1 MIFTITRTILRSNL
15 RLLDCIIRPK
25 ELIDRAIELG
35 LAGIAVT
42 DHESLGAHVEL
53 DKLQDK
59 YRETNPDFKIVRGNE
74 IYLTN
79 TRDTGQQY
87 FHHILLALDA
97 VGHKMLRELSST
109 AWMNSY
115 YDRGMERVPT
125 LKSEVEDVV
134 RRYGQGHLYASTACL
149 GSELDKA
156 ILDLHEAEM
165 LGNIAGEKQA
175 HDKIVTFLEWCIRT
189 YGEENFSLEVQ
200 PAQSEDQMIVNKRMT
215 SIAKA
220 FGLPICVTCDS
231 HYLRKEDRYIHKA
244 FLNSKE
250 GEREVDSFYEYAY
263 LQSKE
268 EIRCNLEG
276 TGLDY
281 EELCAN
287 SIKIWDRC
295 EYYTLQKN
303 QHIVEVPVP
312 NYPIEPEDHHYY
324 DKDKYPTLDKLMH
337 SENPQERYWINQCQ
351 NELNLRHLS
360 PQYLGNDSYLE
371 RLEYEADIMDYVG
384 QRLDTCIFAYP
395 NFLQHYI
402 DMIWD
407 VGSPIGVARGS
418 AASGLNHWLLGVTGL
433 DPIKH
438 GFAYWRF
445 LNKERIELPKQYWAV

>member
-1 MIFTITRTILRSNL
+1 MTVPRFEYHAHSHYSNL
-15 RLLDCIIRPK
+15 RLLDSTVRPK

-35 LAGIAVT
+35 LAGICLT
-42 DHESLGAHVEL
+42 DHESLGGHVEL
-53 DKLQDK
+53 DKLQDE
-59 YRETNPDFKIVRGNE
+59 YREKYPDFKIVRGNE
-74 IYLTN
+74 VYLTD
-79 TRDTGQQY
+79 TRNTGQKY
-87 FHHILLALDA
+87 WHHILIALDA
-97 VGHKMLRELSST
+97 TGHKMLRELSST
-109 AWMNSY
+109 AWINSY

-134 RRYGQGHLYASTACL
+134 GRYGQGHIYASSACL
-149 GSELDKA
+149 GSELDA
-156 ILDLHEAEM
+156 NILALHETETI
-165 LGNIAGEKQA
+165 GNTQGASEA
-175 HDKIVTFLEWCIRT
+175 HNNIVNFLKWCINT
-189 YGEENFSLEVQ
+189 YGKDNFSLEVQ
-200 PAQSEDQMIVNKRMT
+200 PARSDNQLIVNSRMVP
-215 SIAKA
+215 IAKA
-220 FGLPICVTCDS
+220 FNLPICCTCDA
-231 HYLRKEDRYIHKA
+231 HYLRKKDRYIHKA

-250 GEREVDSFYEYAY
+250 GEREVDSFYEYCY
-263 LQSKE
+263 LQSEE
-268 EIRCNLEG
+268 EIRRNLEG
-276 TGLDY
+276 TGLNY
-281 EELCAN
+281 EELCTN
-287 SIKIWDRC
+287 SMKILNRC

-303 QHIVEVPVP
+303 QHIVEVPVS
-312 NYPIEPEDHHYY
+312 NYPIEPKDHHYY

-337 SENPQERYWINQCQ
+337 SKNPQERYWINQCQ

-360 PQYLGNDSYLE
+360 PQHLGNDTYLE

-445 LNKERIELPKQYWAV
+445 LNKERIELPD

>member
-1 MIFTITRTILRSNL
+1 MVN
-15 RLLDCIIRPK
+15 
-25 ELIDRAIELG
+25 RAIELG
-35 LAGIAVT
+35 LAGLAIT
-42 DHESLGAHVEL
+42 DHESLGSFVEL
-53 DKLQDK
+53 DKLQNEYK
-59 YRETNPDFKIVRGNE
+59 EKCLDFKIVRGNE
-74 IYLTN
+74 IYLTD
-79 TRDTGQQY
+79 TRDTGQY
-87 FHHILLALDA
+87 YYHHILLALDA
-97 VGHKMLRELSST
+97 VGNKMLRQLSSQ
-109 AWMNSY
+109 AWMASY

-125 LKSEVEDVV
+125 LKTEVEEIIKK
-134 RRYGQGHLYASTACL
+134 YGQGHIYASSACL
-149 GSELDKA
+149 GSELDRA
-156 ILDLHEAEM
+156 ILDLHEAEQI
-165 LGNIAGEKQA
+165 GNTAGENEA
-175 HDKIVTFLEWCIRT
+175 HNHIVSFLEWCINT
-189 YGEENFSLEVQ
+189 YGQDNFSLEIQ
-200 PAQSEDQMIVNKRMT
+200 PARSEEQLIVNRRMS

-220 FGLPICVTCDS
+220 FGLSICVTEDA
-231 HYLRKEDRYIHKA
+231 HYLCKEDRYVHKA

-250 GEREVDSFYEYAY
+250 GEREVDSFYEYCY
-263 LQSKE
+263 LQSEE
-268 EIRCNLEG
+268 EIRRNLEG
-276 TGLDY
+276 TGLNY

-287 SIKIWDRC
+287 SMKILDRC

-360 PQYLGNDSYLE
+360 PQHLGNDTYLE

-384 QRLDTCIFAYP
+384 QKLDTCIFAYP

-418 AASGLNHWLLGVTGL
+418 AASGLNHWLLGITGL

-438 GFAYWRF
+438 DFSYWR
-445 LNKERIELPKQYWAV
+445 

>member
-1 MIFTITRTILRSNL
+1 
-15 RLLDCIIRPK
+15 
-25 ELIDRAIELG
+25 
-35 LAGIAVT
+35 
-42 DHESLGAHVEL
+42 
-53 DKLQDK
+53 
-59 YRETNPDFKIVRGNE
+59 
-74 IYLTN
+74 
-79 TRDTGQQY
+79 
-87 FHHILLALDA
+87 
-97 VGHKMLRELSST
+97 MLRELSSI

-125 LKSEVEDVV
+125 LKTEVEDVV
-134 RRYGQGHLYASTACL
+134 RRYGQGHIYASTACL
-149 GSELDKA
+149 GSELDRA
-156 ILDLHEAEM
+156 ILELTEAET

-175 HDKIVTFLEWCIRT
+175 HEKIVRFLEWCINT
-189 YGEENFSLEVQ
+189 YGQDNVSLEVQ
-200 PAQSEDQMIVNKRMT
+200 SACSDEQITVNKRMAA
-215 SIAKA
+215 IAKA
-220 FGLPICVTCDS
+220 FSLPICVTEDA
-231 HYLRKEDRYIHKA
+231 HYLRKEDRFVHKA

-250 GEREVDSFYEYAY
+250 GEREVDSFYEYCY
-263 LQSKE
+263 LQSEE
-268 EIRCNLEG
+268 EIRRNLEG
-276 TGLDY
+276 TGLNY

-287 SIKIWDRC
+287 SMKILDRC

-360 PQYLGNDSYLE
+360 PQHLGNDTYLE

-384 QRLDTCIFAYP
+384 QKLGTCIFAYP

-438 GFAYWRF
+438 NMAYWRF